1 MPFDACHAKPH
12 CKRSTTQEIA
22 CAAKQGTLSVLEFL
36 LPFSDNSTHPN
47 NNEDSGRRITT
58 MRLQR
63 LSGIDNH
70 IRITTFF
77 QHAGMAAIL
86 IFMPVIAKDVTET
99 VFEIGII
106 VASFSLAQ
114 IISEVY
120 FGRLSDRRGKRIIFI
135 RMGCI
140 SCAIVFAL
148 HYFADDALLLLA
160 ARVTGGVTTGMMI
173 PAMLAYSYEAGRQK
187 RRVASVVSFH
197 ALGWLAGIAAVGIV
211 NDTEL
216 IFLVSAGLFAAGLV
230 TSAKLPDTSPQKATA
245 PGTTK
250 RVISTNRFLFLALL
264 LRHVGAVSV
273 WTILPLVLTEQMGAE
288 LWHVSVVYVA
298 NTMTAFV
305 IMNVMAVRINISNVT
320 KFKAGIGMTA
330 FVFVGLVLI
339 EQWWQAM
346 PFMAL
351 VGFTWAFLYIGG
363 SFHLMENNPKSTSTG
378 VFSSTISIAS
388 VIGPIAAGTI
398 ALAYGY
404 EAVMYFAVLIIIAA
418 FAVATR
424 ISNADTGNS
433 CQLDEIN
440 IKGEDDNRPS
450 AGKNHTLSNIKSLNA
465 DAKKK
470 I

>member
-1 MPFDACHAKPH
+1 
-12 CKRSTTQEIA
+12 
-22 CAAKQGTLSVLEFL
+22 
-36 LPFSDNSTHPN
+36 
-47 NNEDSGRRITT
+47 
-58 MRLQR
+58 
-63 LSGIDNH
+63 
-70 IRITTFF
+70 
-77 QHAGMAAIL
+77 
-86 IFMPVIAKDVTET
+86 MPVIAKDVTET

-140 SCAIVFAL
+140 SCSIVFAL
-148 HYFADDALLLLA
+148 HYFADDAILLLI
-160 ARVTGGVTTGMMI
+160 ARVVGGVTTGMMI

-187 RRVASVVSFH
+187 RKVASVVSFH
-197 ALGWLAGIAAVGIV
+197 ALGWLAGIVAAGVV
-211 NDTEL
+211 NDTGL
-216 IFLVSAGLFAAGLV
+216 IFLVSSGLFAAGLL
-230 TSAKLPDTSPQKATA
+230 TSARLPDTSPQKATA

-250 RVISTNRFLFLALL
+250 RVISTNKFLFLSLL
-264 LRHVGAVSV
+264 LRHIGAVSV
-273 WTILPLVLTEQMGAE
+273 WTILPLVLIEQMGAE

-320 KFKAGIGMTA
+320 KFKAGIGTTA
-330 FVFVGLVLI
+330 FVFVGMALI

-378 VFSSTISIAS
+378 IFSSTISISS
-388 VIGPIAAGTI
+388 VIGPIAAGLI
-398 ALAYGY
+398 AVVYGY
-404 EAVMYFAVLIIIAA
+404 TAVMYFAVIIIIVA

-424 ISNADTGNS
+424 ISNANTGNV
-433 CQLDEIN
+433 CQLGEIDTRGDDD
-440 IKGEDDNRPS
+440 KGEIINKDY
-450 AGKNHTLSNIKSLNA
+450 TLNDVKGSNIS
-465 DAKKK
+465 AKV
-470 I
+470 